1 MAEGHPLMPHATAEW
16 LIDNSTLSFEQVAD
30 FCGLHILEVQSIAD
44 ETAQHR
50 HLPRNPID
58 AGELTREELKL
69 GEADE
74 SYRLMM
80 SKGPEQSR
88 RTKGPRYTPVSKRVD
103 KPEGIA
109 WLVQNHPDIP
119 DAKIA
124 KLIGTTKNTIQAI
137 RTKTH
142 WNMDNIVAKDPVALG
157 LCSQRDLDAL
167 VEAAAK
173 KAGVEISD
181 PKFESDRAAMLAEL
195 KREREARAEE
205 AKRIAEAE
213 ALGIDPSELTGPG
226 APEGGPA
233 FQTQVD
239 PFAKG

>member
-16 LIDNSTLSFEQVAD
+16 LVENSTLSFDQIAD
-30 FCGLHILEVQSIAD
+30 YCGLHILEVQSIAD

-50 HLPRNPID
+50 HLPRNPIE
-58 AGELTREELKL
+58 AGELTREELEK
-69 GEADE
+69 GQADPNH
-74 SYRLMM
+74 RLAM
-80 SKGPEQSR
+80 SRGPEQQR
-88 RTKGPRYTPVSKRVD
+88 RTKGPRYTPVSKRQD

-119 DAKIA
+119 DSKIA

-142 WNMDNIVAKDPVALG
+142 WNIENITPKDPVALG

-195 KREREARAEE
+195 KKEREEAAEAARRA
-205 AKRIAEAE
+205 AEAE
-213 ALGIDPSELTGPG
+213 ALGVDPSELEGQG
-226 APEGGPA
+226 APSEGPA
-233 FQTQVD
+233 YQAQVD
-239 PFAKG
+239 PWAKG

>member
-1 MAEGHPLMPHATAEW
+1 MAQEHPLMPHATAEW
-16 LIDNSTLSFEQVAD
+16 LIENSTLSFEQIAEY
-30 FCGLHILEVQSIAD
+30 CGLHILEVQSIAD

-50 HLPRNPID
+50 HLPRNPIE
-58 AGELTREELKL
+58 AGELSREELERGQVDPKHKL
-69 GEADE
+69 
-74 SYRLMM
+74 RMLQ
-80 SKGPEQSR
+80 GPEQNR
-88 RTKGPRYTPVSKRVD
+88 RTKGPRYTPVSKRQD

-109 WLVQNHPDIP
+109 WIVQNHPDIP
-119 DAKIA
+119 DSKIS

-142 WNMDNIVAKDPVALG
+142 WNMENITPKDPVALG

-167 VEAAAK
+167 VEEAAN

-195 KREREARAEE
+195 KRERREAEE
-205 AKRIAEAE
+205 AARRAAEEE
-213 ALGIDPSELTGPG
+213 ALGVPG
-226 APEGGPA
+226 VADSDEPPVQA
-233 FQTQVD
+233 QVD